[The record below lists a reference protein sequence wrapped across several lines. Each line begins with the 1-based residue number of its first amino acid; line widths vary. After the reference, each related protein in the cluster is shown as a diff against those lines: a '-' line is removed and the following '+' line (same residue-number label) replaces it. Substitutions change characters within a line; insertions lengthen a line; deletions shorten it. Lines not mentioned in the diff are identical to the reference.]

1 MDNSITIDGQQGTIV
16 PIGEGVGTVR
26 FNGDDRLNVT
36 FYNRPVLD
44 PMESQKRGRQ
54 WNKSIEYVRIQIPG
68 EKDYADRPA
77 TEADHGRFPRQHQ
90 AYMRGQQQ
98 IPNGTPIDV
107 LFPQSPEI
115 PVNLHGLGV
124 HTVEQLAGL
133 TEHGAQTIGMGAT
146 MWRNKAKQFLDA
158 ANGGASVHRLQ
169 KAIEDKDAKIEVL
182 ANQIKQQAAQI
193 DRLMALVEQK
203 IPPNMVPQMRA
214 TQAQVRAQEMAF
226 AQDEGMESLSETFEP
241 SAASFGP
248 IADSNEPLF
257 VEEPLPAPID
267 DETAPAP
274 AKRGPG
280 RPRKTP

>member
-1 MDNSITIDGQQGTIV
+1 MDTSITIDGQQGTII

-44 PMESQKRGRQ
+44 PLESQKRGRQ
-54 WNKSIEYVRIQIPG
+54 WNRSVEYVRIQIPG

-77 TEADHGRFPRQHQ
+77 TEQDHMRFPRQHQ
-90 AYMRGQQQ
+90 AYLKGQQQ
-98 IPNGTPIDV
+98 IPSGTPIDV
-107 LFPQSPEI
+107 LFPQNPEI

-146 MWRNKAKQFLDA
+146 QWRNKAKEFLDA
-158 ANGGASVHRLQ
+158 AKGGVSVHRLQ
-169 KAIEDKDAKIEVL
+169 KDLADRDAKIEVL
-182 ANQIKQQAAQI
+182 SNQIQQQAAQI
-193 DRLMALVEQK
+193 DRLMALVDQK
-203 IPPNMVPQMRA
+203 IPPNMVPQIRA

-226 AQDEGMESLSETFEP
+226 AQDDGMESLSETFSP
-241 SAASFGP
+241 PAP
-248 IADSNEPLF
+248 IDESNEPLF
-257 VEEPLPAPID
+257 VEEREAAPVD

-280 RPRKTP
+280 RPRKNV